1 MDVNGINNYNIVLEN
16 DVVNDERPINTTIK
30 KNNIKVK
37 IENIVKRVIDICG
50 GLIGTIALI
59 PLTILIYIARIVL
72 HENDGPIFYE
82 QLRIGKNGKIF
93 KMYKYRSMVIGADD
107 KLKEYLA
114 ENEEARKEYK
124 KYKKLKHDPRI
135 TKVGKFIRKTSLD
148 EFPQFINV
156 LIGDMSLVGPRPY
169 LPREKEDMG
178 KYYDSIIKTRP
189 GITGYWQI
197 TGRSDVTFEDRLKMD
212 HDYIENK
219 NLKLIYKVE
228 KNLMI
233 KADREKIIRA
243 LNNIINNAIKYSPEN
258 EKIIIK
264 SFKSKASKTVVL
276 EVENTG
282 VTIEN
287 KYLNEVF
294 DPFFRVEKSRNRKT
308 GGSGL
313 GLYIVSKIL
322 KSHNLYYKIESKRNS
337 VLFTIYF

>member
-1 MDVNGINNYNIVLEN
+1 MSKQTKRKKKKAKIKIKNRKERYHLEILMPLQPIDEANIVL
-16 DVVNDERPINTTIK
+16 R
-30 KNNIKVK
+30 K
-37 IENIVKRVIDICG
+37 IMPFII
-50 GLIGTIALI
+50 IAAFS
-59 PLTILIYIARIVL
+59 IA
-72 HENDGPIFYE
+72 
-82 QLRIGKNGKIF
+82 
-93 KMYKYRSMVIGADD
+93 SIGAYIYS
-107 KLKEYLA
+107 KNITKPLIEIINKER
-114 ENEEARKEYK
+114 EEERTRKEFVATISHELKTPITVISGQLEGMIYNVG
-124 KYKKLKHDPRI
+124 KYKDRDTYLRKSYESTQELKL
-135 TKVGKFIRKTSLD
+135 
-148 EFPQFINV
+148 
-156 LIGDMSLVGPRPY
+156 LVNEMMEISKMEI
-169 LPREKEDMG
+169 LEKDL
-178 KYYDSIIKTRP
+178 
-189 GITGYWQI
+189 Q
-197 TGRSDVTFEDRLKMD
+197 FEDINLSELINNLVQKQI
-212 HDYIENK
+212 YLIENK